1 MGMGTS
7 VWKLGKTM
15 RRCVTF
21 AVVVGMLVLMATG
34 AWGTPSPPPP
44 AAVSLDVH
52 IVLDAKT
59 NQVAEEADAYLHSV
73 LPDDEVHLRTIDVP
87 HVTLY
92 LTSFLAKDVGTV
104 VAKAGEV
111 VAGFGSCASY
121 LNATVVSGAY
131 GMWTGPPVPCLQAM
145 SDALVRALVPYIGPV
160 SVPAWVNNLP
170 PKEREEKIKLIHEY
184 GSPNVFQGFQ
194 PHVTLAWDN
203 STSPT
208 TFGSALDALGL
219 NGVVTDYHPSA
230 IAISH
235 TGPHGTVLRNGTIA
249 QFPL

>member
-1 MGMGTS
+1 MGTS

-111 VAGFGSCASY
+111 VAGFWELRGVPQRHGGVGCSRAS
-121 LNATVVSGAY
+121 
-131 GMWTGPPVPCLQAM
+131 
-145 SDALVRALVPYIGPV
+145 
-160 SVPAWVNNLP
+160 
-170 PKEREEKIKLIHEY
+170 
-184 GSPNVFQGFQ
+184 SP
-194 PHVTLAWDN
+194 
-203 STSPT
+203 TSPWPGT
-208 TFGSALDALGL
+208 TRPLPRLLALPW
-219 NGVVTDYHPSA
+219 TPSA
-230 IAISH
+230 
-235 TGPHGTVLRNGTIA
+235 
-249 QFPL
+249 

>member
-1 MGMGTS
+1 MGTLVS
-7 VWKLGKTM
+7 EVGNPDM
-15 RRCVTF
+15 RSPPPLLLVVV
-21 AVVVGMLVLMATG
+21 VVVGILLLTTTG
-34 AWGTPSPPPP
+34 ASGTPPPP
-44 AAVSLDVH
+44 PAVSLDVH
-52 IVLDAKT
+52 IVLDTKT
-59 NQVAEEADAYLHSV
+59 NQVAKEADAYLHSV
-73 LPDDEVHLRTIDVP
+73 LPNDEVHLRTIDVP

-92 LTSFLAKDVGTV
+92 LTSFLAKDVETV
-104 VAKAGEV
+104 VATAGEV
-111 VAGFGSCASY
+111 VAGFGSCTAY

-131 GMWTGPPVPCLQAM
+131 GMWTGPPVP
-145 SDALVRALVPYIGPV
+145 

-203 STSPT
+203 TTSPT
-208 TFGSALDALGL
+208 AFGTALDALGL
-219 NGVVTDYHPSA
+219 NGVVTEYYPSA

-235 TGPHGTVLRNGTIA
+235 TGPHGTVLRDGTIA

>member
-1 MGMGTS
+1 MGRDFCNGGWNAGIDDDRSMGDAES
-7 VWKLGKTM
+7 SSSCCSLAGCAHCVGCKDKPSGGRG
-15 RRCVTF
+15 RRV
-21 AVVVGMLVLMATG
+21 
-34 AWGTPSPPPP
+34 PP
-44 AAVSLDVH
+44 
-52 IVLDAKT
+52 
-59 NQVAEEADAYLHSV
+59 SV

-131 GMWTGPPVPCLQAM
+131 GLWTGPPVPCLQAM

-208 TFGSALDALGL
+208 TFGSASDALGL